1 LPSRMQRSIM
11 IRDGKMTINAPV
23 LALAFLSGVLLGA
36 IFFGGLW
43 WTVRRGLLSPIPAL
57 WFSASS
63 LIRIGVALG
72 GFYTVSQGEWR
83 RLLACLLGFFLARIV
98 VMQAS
103 RKLAAL
109 EDPPLIKAS
118 Q

>member
-1 LPSRMQRSIM
+1 
-11 IRDGKMTINAPV
+11 MTINALI
-23 LALAFLSGVLLGA
+23 LALAFLSGVILGI

-43 WTVRRGLLSPIPAL
+43 WTVRRGLISPVPAL

-83 RLLACLLGFFLARIV
+83 RLLACLFGFFLARIV
-98 VMQAS
+98 VMQVS
-103 RKLAAL
+103 RKLAVL
-109 EDPPLIKAS
+109 GDPPIIKVP

>member
-1 LPSRMQRSIM
+1 MR
-11 IRDGKMTINAPV
+11 INALV
-23 LALAFLSGVLLGA
+23 LALAFSSGVLLGI

-43 WTVRRGLLSPIPAL
+43 WTVRRGLLSPTPAL
-57 WFSASS
+57 WFSAS
-63 LIRIGVALG
+63 LLVRTGVALG
-72 GFYTVSQGEWR
+72 GFYFVSQAEWR

>member
-1 LPSRMQRSIM
+1 
-11 IRDGKMTINAPV
+11 MTINALV
-23 LALAFLSGVLLGA
+23 FALAFASGVLLGV

-43 WTVRRGLLSPIPAL
+43 WTVRRGLLSPVPAL

-63 LIRIGVALG
+63 LIRTGVVLG
-72 GFYTVSQGEWR
+72 GFYVVSQGEWR
-83 RLLACLLGFFLARIV
+83 RLLTCLLAFFLARIV

-109 EDPPLIKAS
+109 EEPSIIKAS

>member
-1 LPSRMQRSIM
+1 MTSIL
-11 IRDGKMTINAPV
+11 IA
-23 LALAFLSGVLLGA
+23 LALLSGILLGV

-43 WTVRRGLLSPIPAL
+43 WTVRRGLLSPVPAL

-63 LIRIGVALG
+63 LIRTGMALG
-72 GFYTVSQGEWR
+72 GFYVVSQAEWR
-83 RLLACLLGFFLARIV
+83 RLLACLIGFFLARIV

-109 EDPPLIKAS
+109 EDPL
-118 Q
+118 

>member
-1 LPSRMQRSIM
+1 
-11 IRDGKMTINAPV
+11 MTINALV
-23 LALAFLSGVLLGA
+23 FALAFASGVLLGV

-43 WTVRRGLLSPIPAL
+43 WTVRRGLLSPVPAL

-63 LIRIGVALG
+63 LIRTGVVLG
-72 GFYTVSQGEWR
+72 GFYVVSQGEWR
-83 RLLACLLGFFLARIV
+83 RLLTCLLGFFLARIV

-109 EDPPLIKAS
+109 EEPSIIKAS

>member
-1 LPSRMQRSIM
+1 
-11 IRDGKMTINAPV
+11 MTINALV
-23 LALAFLSGVLLGA
+23 LAPAFLSGVLLGI

-43 WTVRRGLLSPIPAL
+43 WTIRHGLLSPVPAL

-63 LIRIGVALG
+63 LVRTGVALG
-72 GFYTVSQGEWR
+72 GFYVVSQGEWR

-98 VMQAS
+98 VMRVSS
-103 RKLAAL
+103 RLAAL
-109 EDPPLIKAS
+109 EDPPTIKAS